1 MIVKNLIILIFLSVF
16 ALTGFAANISPVGNW
31 TTISDKTDKAR
42 SIIKIWQSKGELYGK
57 IIKIYKEP
65 EDRDTCVNCSGKFKN
80 KKVKGLTIMWGLRQ
94 TSVREWRYGKILD
107 PKSGNIYSC
116 EIHVAANG
124 KTLEIR
130 GYIGFSLFGR
140 SQTWIRDLP
149 EHKKE
154 AKKG

>member
-1 MIVKNLIILIFLSVF
+1 M
-16 ALTGFAANISPVGNW
+16 A
-31 TTISDKTDKAR
+31 SDLYTR
-42 SIIKIWQSKGELYGK
+42 SITEYCERVGSYFYSERINALSNIGFVISALL
-57 IIKIYKEP
+57 IY
-65 EDRDTCVNCSGKFKN
+65 RLFKN

-140 SQTWIRDLP
+140 TQTWIRDLP